1 MSIRV
6 RDGKPGE
13 IIKHGEI
20 IHEEQDG
27 AVGQD
32 GGPDEPNPAWV
43 AFFKE
48 ARRLAALARERRAA
62 RETIEGQDD
71 PRA

>member
-1 MSIRV
+1 MIIRV
-6 RDGKPGE
+6 RDGKPSE
-13 IIKHGEI
+13 IIY
-20 IHEEQDG
+20 EEQDG

-32 GGPDEPNPAWV
+32 GGPGEPNPAWV

-62 RETIEGQDD
+62 REAEEQQGA
-71 PRA
+71 PRT